1 MSEYISKEDIS
12 RVLLER
18 KGANES
24 CLSRAREKGLHE
36 TEQYFQNLVF
46 EGEQIASLIEEL
58 PSADVRTNIHGHW
71 GRRIVDNGFNAD
83 WVCSECGHRE
93 YTDFIHMNFCP
104 NCGADMREPKGEKG
118 TS

>member
-1 MSEYISKEDIS
+1 MQNVYKVVARDLRKGKTMSDYISREEADHK
-12 RVLLER
+12 LEI
-18 KGANES
+18 AF
-24 CLSRAREKGLHE
+24 LGLDKRF
-36 TEQYFQNLVF
+36 Y
-46 EGEQIASLIEEL
+46 GEAKSLFNGI
-58 PSADVRTNIHGHW
+58 PSADVRPNIHGHW

-118 TS
+118 TE